1 METIKKTNTR
11 KSNLE
16 LLRIIS
22 MFMIILHHFALYS
35 GFSFSVENAFGN
47 KITVDIL
54 SMFGKLGVTLFI
66 MISGYF
72 YDKASFKLNK
82 FLKLLVTVW
91 VYSMIGLIIGILTKK
106 SNELGLVNFAKS
118 LFPVTLRQYW
128 FITCY
133 ILIYVFSPYA
143 KTIIDKMERKDLKH
157 MLIIAFVI
165 WSVIAVIPKTKTFT
179 SEFIILELVYFIG
192 AYIKKYDINILN
204 NKKRIICIIGVILCM
219 IIIMVML
226 ELLSNYIYIL
236 KNNDGYIR
244 RFNGLSSPFI
254 IVLAILI
261 FNIFKNINIK
271 CSKIINLLASTTLGI
286 YLIHE
291 NVFLR
296 KIIWQKLFII
306 IPKTNVL
313 SLCLAGL
320 LEIVVVFTVCACIDI
335 IIQNTIIKLMN
346 KLIIYIH
353 KNSRTGK
360 GENLT

>member
-1 METIKKTNTR
+1 MDAIKKTNTR
-11 KSNLE
+11 KTNLE
-16 LLRIIS
+16 LLRVIS
-22 MFMIILHHFALYS
+22 MFMIILHHFTRYS

-47 KITVDIL
+47 RIIVDIL

-82 FLKLLVTVW
+82 FLKLLITVW
-91 VYSMIGLIIGILTKK
+91 IYSMIGLTIGILTK
-106 SNELGLVNFAKS
+106 SNQLGLINFAKS
-118 LFPVTLRQYW
+118 LFPVTLGQYW

-133 ILIYVFSPYA
+133 ILIYLFSPYV

-157 MLIIAFVI
+157 MLIIAFII
-165 WSVIAVIPKTKTFT
+165 WSVIAVVPKAKTFT
-179 SEFIILELVYFIG
+179 NEFIILELIYFIG
-192 AYIKKYDINILN
+192 AYIRKYDVNILN
-204 NKKRIICIIGVILCM
+204 NKKRILCITGIILCM
-219 IIIMVML
+219 VIIMVIL
-226 ELLSNYIYIL
+226 EILSNYIYIL

-244 RFNGLSSPFI
+244 RFNDLSSPFI
-254 IVLAILI
+254 IVLTILI
-261 FNIFKNINIK
+261 FNIFKNINIR
-271 CSKIINLLASTTLGI
+271 CSNVINLLASTTLGI

-291 NVFLR
+291 NIFLR
-296 KIIWQKLFII
+296 KVIWQKLFVV

-320 LEIVVVFTVCACIDI
+320 LETVVVFAICACIDI

-353 KNSRTGK
+353 KNSRLGK
-360 GENLT
+360 GEI